1 MAKHKFTSENQ
12 PGKRKGRGKS
22 ERTKFLEALARAEK
36 SEEDF
41 YDLLIVKALDDD
53 NPIAMSEI
61 LKRVSPIPKQTAPAI
76 NFELDPK
83 ASISE
88 KAEQIMIAVSQGEVP
103 PDIGTQLVTAMS
115 AVMNIKEKTDFEE
128 RLKALENVEQD

>member
-1 MAKHKFTSENQ
+1 MPFTSENQ
-12 PGKRKGRGKS
+12 PKNRRTRGKS
-22 ERTKFLEALARAEK
+22 ERVKFIEALQRAGKTEA
-36 SEEDF
+36 DF
-41 YDLLIVKALDDD
+41 YDHLVAKALDED
-53 NPIAMSEI
+53 NPIAMGDI

-88 KAEQIMIAVSQGEVP
+88 KAEQIILAVSQGEVP